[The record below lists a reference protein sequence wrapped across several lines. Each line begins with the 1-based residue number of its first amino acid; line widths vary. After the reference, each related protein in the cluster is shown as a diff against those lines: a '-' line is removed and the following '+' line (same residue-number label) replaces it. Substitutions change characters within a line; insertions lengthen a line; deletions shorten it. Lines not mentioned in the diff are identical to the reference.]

1 MSSNKN
7 ILNAFYLILIS
18 SCLFIYPI
26 IISFKNDHAFWKS
39 KFLTI
44 NKDGSITY
52 IPDEKGNTIPDFSNV
67 GYHHGLIEIPNIRI
81 VKTLNPVQGDAGKII
96 QQVIDEVAALA
107 PDKDGYRGAIL
118 LKKGTYSI
126 AGTISIQTSGIVL
139 RGEGDATK
147 LIAAGK
153 GQRSLIK
160 VGGKGKVTEVK
171 NSRTKI
177 VDDYVPTGAKSFDIV
192 SSEGLKKGD
201 RIIVFRPGTEAWI
214 HDLKMDQIIARDGTK
229 QWTAQEYNLSYE
241 RQITAI
247 DGNKISV
254 DNPIVMSMD
263 KKYGGGEIFKYQ
275 YAGRLAEN
283 GIENI
288 RFESEFVGDTDED
301 HAWVA
306 VEFDHIENG
315 WVRNVSSYYFGNSC
329 VSLRSGAK
337 NITVTNSKCFDAK
350 SIITGGRRY
359 SFNNEGQQNLFQ
371 NLETTE
377 GRHDYVTGARVNGPN
392 VFYNCKSRKTHADI
406 GPHHRW
412 ATGTLYDN
420 IDTDGE
426 INVQDRG
433 NWGSGHG
440 WSGVTQV
447 LWNCQVSGAA
457 VQNPWVSGKNYAIG
471 VRGKK
476 LKGRLEGK
484 ESGEW
489 EGLNQSGLEP
499 SSLFKAQLKARS
511 VN

>member
-1 MSSNKN
+1 MSNNKRYV
-7 ILNAFYLILIS
+7 FYLILINAF
-18 SCLFIYPI
+18 LFICPI
-26 IISFKNDHAFWKS
+26 ILAFKSDSAFWTS

-44 NKDGSITY
+44 NKNGSITY
-52 IPDEKGNTIPDFSNV
+52 HPDENGNTIPDFSNV
-67 GYHHGLIEIPNIRI
+67 GYQHGLIKIPDVKV
-81 VKTLNPVQGDAGKII
+81 VKTVAPVQGDAGKAI
-96 QQVIDEVAALA
+96 QQAIDEVAALT
-107 PDKDGYRGAIL
+107 PDKNGYRGAIL
-118 LKKGTYSI
+118 LKKGSYHI
-126 AGTISIQTSGIVL
+126 AGSILIQTNGIVL

-147 LIAAGK
+147 LIATGK

-160 VGGKGKVTEVK
+160 VNGIGKVTEVK
-171 NSRTKI
+171 NSRVKI
-177 VDDYVPTGAKSFDIV
+177 VDDYVPTGAKSFKVASAED
-192 SSEGLKKGD
+192 LKKGD
-201 RIIVFRPGTEAWI
+201 RIIIFRPGTDNWI
-214 HDLKMDQIIARDGTK
+214 HDLKMDQIIAREGTK
-229 QWTAQEYNLSYE
+229 QWTAKEYNLSYE

-247 DGNKISV
+247 EGNKVFI
-254 DNPIVMSMD
+254 DNPIVMTMD
-263 KKYGGGEIFKYQ
+263 KKYGGGEVFKYE

-283 GIENI
+283 GIENM

-315 WVRNVSSYYFGNSC
+315 WVRNVSAYYFGNSC

-337 NITVTNSKCFDAK
+337 NITVADSKCFDAK

-359 SFNNEGQQNLFQ
+359 SFSNEGQQNLFQ

-377 GRHDYVTGARVNGPN
+377 GRHDYVTGARVCGPN
-392 VFYNCKSRKTHADI
+392 VFYNCKARKTHADI

-447 LWNCQVSGAA
+447 LWNCKVSGAA
-457 VQNPWVSGKNYAIG
+457 VQNPWVSGKNYVIG
-471 VRGKK
+471 LRGKQ
-476 LKGRLEGK
+476 LKGRLDGK
-484 ESGEW
+484 ENGEW
-489 EGLNQSGLEP
+489 EGTNKTGLQPTSLYEAQVKAKLN
-499 SSLFKAQLKARS
+499 
-511 VN
+511 